1 MNKLRYRLVFNQAR
15 GMLMAVQETAR
26 SQGKSPGETC
36 APAGMRGVSG
46 PPLLRRLALLLGTAF
61 GGALWCGAALA
72 QIVADPNAPGQ
83 QQATVLRTANGV
95 LQVNV
100 QTPSA
105 AGVSRN
111 VYSQFDVPRSGAIL
125 NNARTDVQTQLGGW
139 VQANPW
145 MKEGSA
151 RVILNEV
158 NSSDPSRLQGFVE
171 VAGPR
176 AETVIANPAGIV
188 VDGGGFINVSR
199 ATLSTGAPQ
208 MVDGRLAGF
217 DVQRGQIVIEG
228 AGLNA
233 SQTDYTALIARSVQI
248 NAGLWAQRLEV
259 VAGVNQ
265 VVPGDA
271 SDAAPTVTPAGATGA
286 GAPSYAIDVA
296 RLGGMYAN
304 HIWLVGT
311 EAGVGVRNAGEIGAA
326 VGDLVVTSSGRLENR
341 GTLEASGRL
350 EAQARAIENAGDM
363 LAGAGL
369 ALAAQELRNAGEL
382 ATHGEARIILEG
394 VLDNRLGTIEAERI
408 EIAAT
413 TLTNRDGSIVQTG
426 GMALGL
432 DAQVVS
438 NGAGTLGQAAV
449 APSTA
454 APAAPAGADTP
465 ADAGAGTPPTAPES
479 APIVPEAPAPAPAP
493 VMADGML
500 KADTLDNDGGRIE
513 ASGGV
518 GVRAGQFLNLGGE
531 AHLESLEVNGPRF
544 DNAGGALQVRGA
556 LQVETGSFG
565 NRAGSLLVG
574 GAADVVTGG
583 FDNVDGLLQAG
594 RLALHAATLD
604 NDGGKLRHLGAAAAA
619 ITVDGE
625 LKQQAGT
632 IHTASALDL
641 RAGSISGAR
650 GTLNVGGD
658 LDLASG
664 AASAAQGAWRI
675 GGDARIA
682 TGDLDASEG
691 IVSAEGA
698 LTLASKSIDNSDG
711 RIAAGTQAAVRAD
724 GAIDNSRGLIQA
736 DSALEVAAGGRLLN
750 RAGTVETLGAHATF
764 GLEAASID
772 NTSGR
777 LVNAGDGAAR
787 IAAGVITSDGLIGG
801 NGSLDIEAGRLA
813 NEGTGRIVSAADMTL
828 AVDALLTNRGSIAS
842 GAELAVRGARAELD
856 NQGSILAQDDLL
868 IDNGAIVN
876 RGTIATA
883 SGGAGALLVDTGR
896 LDNDGGALQ
905 AAANA
910 NIAVDGSVS
919 NVEGIIDAASELRLK
934 AGGNLDNAGGDIV
947 GGQRIDVAA
956 RNIDNLDGRIVSTGQ
971 GDSVVKATGTIDNGG
986 SIGARGSLTVEARV
1000 LENRAGAE
1008 IAAHGALDLG
1018 VSEHLVNDGAIS
1030 SGGAMTYDEG
1040 GALLENRGT
1049 ITAGG
1054 DMRMRVDTIDN
1065 QGGAIHP
1072 RWRRYGAGGQY
1083 PGQPRRTRDGGR
1095 CGPFRYRR
1103 RDEQ

>member
-26 SQGKSPGETC
+26 SQGKGPGETG
-36 APAGMRGVSG
+36 APAGLPAMRGA
-46 PPLLRRLALLLGTAF
+46 PLLRRLALLLGTAF

-83 QQATVLRTANGV
+83 QRATVLRTANGV

-111 VYSQFDVPRSGAIL
+111 VYAQFDVPQGGAIL

-158 NSSDPSRLQGFVE
+158 NSSNPSRLQGFVE

-199 ATLSTGAPQ
+199 AILSTGAPQ

-217 DVQRGQIVIEG
+217 DVQRGLIAIEG

-233 SQTDYTALIARSVQI
+233 SQTDYTALIARSVQL

-265 VVPGDA
+265 VGLDDA
-271 SDAAPTVTPAGATGA
+271 SQAAPGVTPTGA
-286 GAPSYAIDVA
+286 GRADAPSYAIDVA

-311 EAGVGVRNAGEIGAA
+311 EAGVGVRNTGEIGAA
-326 VGDLVVTSSGRLENR
+326 AGDLVVTSSGRLENR

-350 EAQARAIENAGDM
+350 EARAAAIENAGGM

-394 VLDNRLGTIEAERI
+394 ALDNRMGTIEAERF

-432 DAQVVS
+432 DAQAVS
-438 NGAGTLGQAAV
+438 NGAGTLGQAAA

-454 APAAPAGADTP
+454 APAAPAGAETQ
-465 ADAGAGTPPTAPES
+465 ADAGAATPPAAPES
-479 APIVPEAPAPAPAP
+479 APGVDAGSSPIVPDAPTPAPAP
-493 VMADGML
+493 VVADGML
-500 KADTLDNDGGRIE
+500 KADLLDNDGGRIE

-518 GVRAGQFLNLGGE
+518 GVRTGQFLNLGGE
-531 AHLESLEVNGPRF
+531 AHLESLEVRGPRF

-565 NRAGSLLVG
+565 NRTGSLLVG

-594 RLALHAATLD
+594 HLALHAATLD
-604 NDGGKLRHLGAAAAA
+604 NGGGTLRHLGAAAAA
-619 ITVDGE
+619 IAVDGE
-625 LKQQAGT
+625 LKQQAGA
-632 IHTASALDL
+632 IESASALDL

-650 GTLNVGGD
+650 GTLNVAGH

-691 IVSAEGA
+691 VISAEGA

-711 RIAAGTQAAVRAD
+711 RIVAGTQAAVRAD
-724 GAIDNSRGLIQA
+724 GAIDNTRGLIQA

-750 RAGTVETLGAHATF
+750 RAGTVETLGAHATLA
-764 GLEAASID
+764 LEAGSID

-801 NGSLDIEAGRLA
+801 NGSLDVEAGRLPA
-813 NEGTGRIVSAADMTL
+813 PAADPHDVARL
-828 AVDALLTNRGSIAS
+828 RVG
-842 GAELAVRGARAELD
+842 RGAA
-856 NQGSILAQDDLL
+856 DDRLGRQRR
-868 IDNGAIVN
+868 DPARDRHRRV
-876 RGTIATA
+876 RRH
-883 SGGAGALLVDTGR
+883 GGG
-896 LDNDGGALQ
+896 
-905 AAANA
+905 
-910 NIAVDGSVS
+910 
-919 NVEGIIDAASELRLK
+919 
-934 AGGNLDNAGGDIV
+934 
-947 GGQRIDVAA
+947 
-956 RNIDNLDGRIVSTGQ
+956 
-971 GDSVVKATGTIDNGG
+971 
-986 SIGARGSLTVEARV
+986 
-1000 LENRAGAE
+1000 
-1008 IAAHGALDLG
+1008 H
-1018 VSEHLVNDGAIS
+1018 
-1030 SGGAMTYDEG
+1030 
-1040 GALLENRGT
+1040 
-1049 ITAGG
+1049 
-1054 DMRMRVDTIDN
+1054 
-1065 QGGAIHP
+1065 
-1072 RWRRYGAGGQY
+1072 GAGGAVRA
-1083 PGQPRRTRDGGR
+1083 GLLRVRGR
-1095 CGPFRYRR
+1095 PAGAHRALAQAQVSDDRARFAAGVHALGIISLNGLWFA
-1103 RDEQ
+1103 E